1 MSRLDP
7 MPASLAERLVARIGA
22 DGPLRFSAF
31 MDAALYDE
39 HGGFYATGGQ
49 AGRRGDFLT
58 SPEVGPLFGAVLAR
72 AIDQW
77 WRDAGS
83 PPRFDVV
90 DAGAGPG
97 TLARAV
103 LAADSACA
111 AGGALHY
118 VAVERAGAQRAL
130 HPDAVGSTDRL
141 AVDPIHGVIVAN
153 ELLDNLAFDVAVWDD
168 GWKVATVGA
177 TGGRFVE
184 LLTAMPAE
192 LAELAATLPPTAAHG
207 ARAPLASGA
216 CAWLRGALAML
227 AAGRLVVIDYARPTS
242 ELAATPWRE
251 WLRTYREHARGDHP
265 LRDPGSQ
272 DITADVPLDQLAAV
286 VRPPDRVVTQARFLA
301 ENGISEL
308 VEEGRQVA
316 VERAHLGDLSA
327 LRARSRLR
335 EGDALTD
342 PAGLG
347 GFTVAEW
354 IVPASRF

>member
-1 MSRLDP
+1 
-7 MPASLAERLVARIGA
+7 MPAPLAERLTARIGA

-58 SPEVGPLFGAVLAR
+58 SPEVGPLFGALLAR
-72 AIDQW
+72 AIDHW

-83 PPRFDVV
+83 PSTFDVV

-111 AGGALHY
+111 AAGALRY
-118 VAVERAGAQRAL
+118 VAVERSAAQRAL
-130 HPDAVGSTDRL
+130 HPAGVESTDRL
-141 AVDPIHGVIVAN
+141 AVEPVHGVIVAN

-168 GWKVATVGA
+168 GWKLATVGA
-177 TGGRFVE
+177 TGGHFVE
-184 LLTAMPAE
+184 LLTTMPAD
-192 LAELAATLPPTAAHG
+192 LAKLAATLPTTAAHG
-207 ARAPLASGA
+207 ARVPLASGA
-216 CAWLRGALAML
+216 SAWLRGALAML
-227 AAGRLVVIDYARPTS
+227 DAGRLVVIDYARPAA
-242 ELAATPWRE
+242 ELAVAPWRE

-265 LRDPGSQ
+265 LRNPGGQ
-272 DITADVPLDQLAAV
+272 DITADVPLDQLATV

-301 ENGISEL
+301 EHGISEL
-308 VEEGRQVA
+308 VDEGRQVST
-316 VERAHLGDLSA
+316 ERAHLGDLTA

-354 IVPASRF
+354 IVPASR

>member
-1 MSRLDP
+1 MSRVDP
-7 MPASLAERLVARIGA
+7 MPAPLADRLTARIGA

-72 AIDQW
+72 AIDRW
-77 WRDAGS
+77 WRSAGE
-83 PPRFDVV
+83 PPTFDVV

-103 LAADSACA
+103 LAAGSTCA
-111 AGGALHY
+111 AAGALHY
-118 VAVERAGAQRAL
+118 VAVERMGAQRAL
-130 HPDAVGSTDRL
+130 HPDGVESTDRL
-141 AVDPIHGVIVAN
+141 AVDPVHGVVVAN
-153 ELLDNLAFDVAVWDD
+153 ELLDNLPFDVAVWDD
-168 GWKVATVGA
+168 CWKLATVGA
-177 TGGRFVE
+177 TGGHFVE
-184 LLTAMPAE
+184 LLTAIPDD
-192 LAELAATLPPTAAHG
+192 LDVLAATLPAAAAHG

-216 CAWLRGALAML
+216 CAWLRGALAIVD
-227 AAGRLVVIDYARPTS
+227 AGRLLAIDYVRST
-242 ELAATPWRE
+242 EEMAAVPWRE
-251 WLRTYREHARGDHP
+251 WLRTYRGHTRGEHP
-265 LRDPGSQ
+265 LRAPGSQ
-272 DITADVPLDQLAAV
+272 DITADVPLDQLAGV
-286 VRPPDRVVTQARFLA
+286 VRRPDRVVTQARFLA
-301 ENGISEL
+301 ENGISDL
-308 VEEGRQVA
+308 VDKGRQVSA
-316 VERAHLGDLSA
+316 ERAHLGDLTA

-354 IVPASRF
+354 IVPSTR